1 MHDIPSF
8 ILPSLPRSFASSRST
23 HPIIFCNYLQV
34 ATLTQ
39 CALPLRSFFFQLTT
53 RLLSEFSRSLS
64 NCNVYTLLCVSV
76 FQLQYAA

>member
-23 HPIIFCNYLQV
+23 HLILCNYFQV

-39 CALPLRSFFFQLTT
+39 CALLLRGFFFQLTT
-53 RLLSEFSRSLS
+53 SLLSEFSRSLS
-64 NCNVYTLLCVSV
+64 NCNVYTLLCISV
-76 FQLQYAA
+76 FQLQYAT

>member
-23 HPIIFCNYLQV
+23 HLILCNYFQV

-39 CALPLRSFFFQLTT
+39 CALPLRGFFFQLTT
-53 RLLSEFSRSLS
+53 RLLSEFSLS